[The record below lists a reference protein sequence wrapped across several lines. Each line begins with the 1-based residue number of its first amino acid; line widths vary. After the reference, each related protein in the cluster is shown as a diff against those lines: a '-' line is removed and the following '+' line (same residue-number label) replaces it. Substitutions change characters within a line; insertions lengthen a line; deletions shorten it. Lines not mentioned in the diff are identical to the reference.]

1 MPSLQALILR
11 RCCCGTVG
19 KRSRDKGQR
28 GEREA
33 AALLSSLGFTE
44 ACRGL
49 GQARAGGEVP
59 DVDGSPWWVEVK
71 RHRGIAAVRF
81 LEQAELAAQASGD
94 PRPPLVLMRE
104 DARPGKGVRWVAMLS
119 FEEFAK
125 MIAKETP

>member
-1 MPSLQALILR
+1 M
-11 RCCCGTVG
+11 G
-19 KRSRDKGQR
+19 KRSRNKGQR

-33 AALLSSLGFTE
+33 AALLSSLGFTDSR
-44 ACRGL
+44 RGL

-81 LEQAELAAQASGD
+81 LEQAELAAQDAGD

-104 DARPGKGVRWVAMLS
+104 DARPGKGVRWVAMLD
-119 FEEFAK
+119 FDEFAK
-125 MIAKETP
+125 IVKETL